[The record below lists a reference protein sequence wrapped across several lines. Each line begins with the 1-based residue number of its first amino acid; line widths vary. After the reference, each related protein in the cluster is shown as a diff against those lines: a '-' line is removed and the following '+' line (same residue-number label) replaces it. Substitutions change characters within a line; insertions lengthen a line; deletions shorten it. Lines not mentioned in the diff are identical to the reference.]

1 MRDKDVSFFIFGDK
15 SSCLK
20 CQQIIA
26 SLVADGLRGRINIKT
41 SDENAARW
49 NGNQHIEQKHNI

>member
-1 MRDKDVSFFIFGDK
+1 MCENDVSFFIFGDK

-26 SLVADGLRGRINIKT
+26 ASVADGLRGRINIKV

-49 NGNQHIEQKHNI
+49 NGNQHIKRKA

>member
-1 MRDKDVSFFIFGDK
+1 MCDNDVSFFIFGDK

-20 CQQIIA
+20 YQQIIA
-26 SLVADGLRGRINIKT
+26 ASVTDGLSGKINIKI

-49 NGNQHIEQKHNI
+49 KGN